1 MNLFE
6 IFKKTLEEE
15 KLPHIANT
23 GFKKRGI
30 LLLDIDDTL
39 LKASNIFIHRR
50 LPTDEKDVL
59 LTPAQF
65 AKEKVSPETE
75 RFYSFREFRDRE
87 KITNSII
94 NGLPYLKNIN
104 VMSSFID
111 GGYKIGIL
119 TARGMES
126 AVYTSIKAF
135 FNNLYKE
142 GKLDKV
148 PNLERKYTFAV
159 GDDYK
164 KYQGRTSA
172 ERKQKIIS
180 IIKDKFDYVY
190 LMDDDLKNIKAVLE
204 YKNTIKNPEER
215 KKIRTITANKE
226 ELEESFLQEMA
237 VKDFEDKEF
246 VELIQKGDLKNA
258 GVYYIEK
265 TIRNNPKKYVGLS
278 WKEAASKINSYGIGK
293 SLKVALRDGVITND
307 FADKVEKSIRLAYSA
322 DKEVSKDGS
331 TESDEREAVPVSG
344 LAKIKEFIEKVE
356 KEKRKLEEH
365 HLKELRE
372 ILTKDEDDLAPRDK
386 NQEDEYTKWVYLNII
401 PNKIKDAKLGDFEKR
416 KLEREV
422 KGSVT
427 KDTIETVYKLL
438 KAYHSFLNKVI
449 LTYKIF
455 AEGPETDEEKETN
468 LKTDEKFMKL
478 VADVKEIFK
487 EKAEKIEEKRRER
500 EKKVSKG
507 SVADGVYE
515 IGKEYYEEIKKI
527 EEAYKNNKLRDYLS
541 INYKKIRTMIT
552 KTQDG
557 MNRSG
562 LKEEESFEETFEFGK
577 EVKDIIEKR
586 SKEKYV
592 APTKE
597 SDAKELTYLYNFK
610 EEGKGDERK
619 VFEILINIYLDYVD
633 GLSLIHKAR
642 GTGKNVTDKTIKR
655 HEVIERRKKEKEEF
669 ERNPT
674 SGFSIE
680 TFKKLVGDLLEKEK
694 NEAIKDKVNFILS
707 SMQFEKTEESLGTLA
722 KSYKDEGLVKFVSD
736 FKKHLD
742 LIPIEKQKEFLK
754 GVFKSLSP
762 EQRFAHRVA
771 ITINFLGDRL
781 KEEEISQ
788 LVGKSLDGSDYS
800 ALLDELKKEQ
810 FSIKK

>member
-6 IFKKTLEEE
+6 IFKNTLEEE
-15 KLPHIANT
+15 KLPYIANT
-23 GFKKRGI
+23 RFKKRGI
-30 LLLDIDDTL
+30 LLLDVDDTL

-65 AKEKVSPETE
+65 AKEKVTPETE
-75 RFYSFREFRDRE
+75 QFYSFKEFRNRE
-87 KITNSII
+87 KIINSIV
-94 NGLPYLKNIN
+94 NGLPYLKNIK
-104 VMSSFID
+104 VMNSFVE

-142 GKLDKV
+142 GKLNKV

-226 ELEESFLQEMA
+226 DLEESFLQEMA

-246 VELIQKGDLKNA
+246 VDLIEKGDLKKA

-293 SLKVALRDGVITND
+293 SLKVALRDGAITND
-307 FADKVEKSIRLAYSA
+307 FAEKVEKSIRLAYS
-322 DKEVSKDGS
+322 ENKDDIKNDS
-331 TESDEREAVPVSG
+331 SEDAEAVPVSG
-344 LAKIKEFIEKVE
+344 LGKIKEFIEKVE
-356 KEKRKLEEH
+356 KEKNKLETY
-365 HLKELRE
+365 HLKEMRE
-372 ILTKDEDDLAPRDK
+372 ILTKDEDDLTPRNK
-386 NQEDEYTKWVYLNII
+386 SQEDEYTKWVYLEII
-401 PNKIKDAKLGDFEKR
+401 PNKIKDDKLGDFEKR
-416 KLEREV
+416 RLEREV

-427 KDTIETVYKLL
+427 KETIENVYKLL
-438 KAYHSFLNKVI
+438 KSYHSFLNKVI

-455 AEGPETDEEKETN
+455 AEGPETDEEKESN
-468 LKTDEKFMKL
+468 LKSDEKFMKL
-478 VADVKEIFK
+478 VSDVKEIFK
-487 EKAEKIEEKRRER
+487 EKSKKAEEKRIER

-507 SVADGVYE
+507 FVSDGIYD
-515 IGKEYYEEIKKI
+515 IAKEYYEEIKKI
-527 EEAYKNNKLRDYLS
+527 EEAYKNDKLRDYLS
-541 INYKKIRTMIT
+541 INYKKIRSMIS
-552 KTQDG
+552 KTRDG
-557 MNRSG
+557 INRSD
-562 LKEEESFEETFEFGK
+562 LKEEESFTEKFEFGE
-577 EVKDIIEKR
+577 EVKSIIEKR
-586 SKEKYV
+586 SKMKPSF
-592 APTKE
+592 PTKE
-597 SDAKELTYLYNFK
+597 EDAKELAYLYDFK
-610 EEGKGDERK
+610 EEGKGSEKK
-619 VFEILINIYLDYVD
+619 VFELLINIYLDYID
-633 GLSLIHKAR
+633 GLSFIYKAR
-642 GTGKNVTDKTIKR
+642 NSGKNVTDETKKR
-655 HEVIERRKKEKEEF
+655 HEVIERRKKEKEEL
-669 ERNPT
+669 ERNSNT
-674 SGFSIE
+674 GFSVDVFEKLIE
-680 TFKKLVGDLLEKEK
+680 DLLEKEK
-694 NEAIKDKVNFILS
+694 NEIVKNKVDFILS
-707 SMQFEKTEESLGTLA
+707 SLDFKETKENLGALA
-722 KSYKDEGLVKFVSD
+722 KTYKDDGLIKFLED
-736 FKKHLD
+736 FKKHVD
-742 LIPIEKQKEFLK
+742 KIPMEKQKEFLK
-754 GVFKSLSP
+754 NVFKNLSS

-771 ITINFLGDRL
+771 ITINFLGNRL
-781 KEEEISQ
+781 AEEEISQ
-788 LVGKSLDGSDYS
+788 LVKKALEGSDYS
-800 ALLDELKKEQ
+800 ALFEELKKEQ